1 GVMNIW
7 PHSSRAACAVIYL
20 PLELRDFLCHET
32 DPLDHLP
39 ALYNIRACRYES
51 WVSLKRKVITKCHIM
66 EGCVEQHTEP
76 HEKYDYMATVAWPRQ
91 EQPCPIAGDFCM
103 NGGTCLFF
111 ETVGEPACKEKRK
124 EYKRRENVLLTLMSL
139 LESTREIELTFL
151 VTPLC
156 AATDELAVSGVERSF
171 TKCLLSIARVVELE
185 WKLEWKQ
192 LQAFMRRKL
201 CKM

>member
-1 GVMNIW
+1 
-7 PHSSRAACAVIYL
+7 AVIYL
-20 PLELRDFLCHET
+20 SLELRDVLCHET

-39 ALYNIRACRYES
+39 AY
-51 WVSLKRKVITKCHIM
+51 
-66 EGCVEQHTEP
+66 
-76 HEKYDYMATVAWPRQ
+76 EKYDHMATVAWPRQ

-156 AATDELAVSGVERSF
+156 AATGELAVSGVERSF
-171 TKCLLSIARVVELE
+171 TKCLLSIAREVEVLDSRRE
-185 WKLEWKQ
+185 TRSLGRGLFYLFSIHQ
-192 LQAFMRRKL
+192 RTIFSFLLDTSLYFLLQCALLIPLSPSDSYARYFFQQ
-201 CKM
+201 

>member
-1 GVMNIW
+1 MN
-7 PHSSRAACAVIYL
+7 SACAVIYL

-39 ALYNIRACRYES
+39 AL
-51 WVSLKRKVITKCHIM
+51 
-66 EGCVEQHTEP
+66 
-76 HEKYDYMATVAWPRQ
+76 AWPRQ

-111 ETVGEPACKEKRK
+111 ETVGEPACNPSLKFDFNAISEIS
-124 EYKRRENVLLTLMSL
+124 MSL

-171 TKCLLSIARVVELE
+171 TKCLLSIARKVEVLDS
-185 WKLEWKQ
+185 
-192 LQAFMRRKL
+192 RRKTRSL
-201 CKM
+201 GRGSSIFSRYTRERSSRFSWTLLSISFYVLLIPLSPPNSYARYLFQQ